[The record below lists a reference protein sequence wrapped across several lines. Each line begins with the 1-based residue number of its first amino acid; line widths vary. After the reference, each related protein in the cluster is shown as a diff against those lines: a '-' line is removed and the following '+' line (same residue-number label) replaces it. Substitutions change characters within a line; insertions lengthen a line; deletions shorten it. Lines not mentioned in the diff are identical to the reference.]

1 MKQRTVQR
9 ALHTRLIGAAAA
21 GALVLPVALSLVA
34 HDAGGPTVSRPSVST
49 SVASGTITIT
59 TASARWSTTPR
70 TITTAGSRWSTTPRT
85 ITPASSQ
92 PVKWSG
98 TISI

>member
-21 GALVLPVALSLVA
+21 GVLVLPVALSFVA
-34 HDAGGPTVSRPSVST
+34 HDASGPTVSRPSVST
-49 SVASGTITIT
+49 SVAARTIT
-59 TASARWSTTPR
+59 TAGSRWSTTPR

-85 ITPASSQ
+85 ITTASSQ
-92 PVKWSG
+92 PVRWSG
-98 TISI
+98 TIST

>member
-21 GALVLPVALSLVA
+21 GVLVLPVALSFVA
-34 HDAGGPTVSRPSVST
+34 HDASGPTVSRPSVST
-49 SVASGTITIT
+49 SVAS
-59 TASARWSTTPR
+59 R

-85 ITPASSQ
+85 ITTASSQ
-92 PVKWSG
+92 PVRWSG
-98 TISI
+98 TIST